1 MSDNILELR
10 ERAKRDLTTLFG
22 EKPEDITESAIMYLV
37 GCYQAD
43 VDIVGLAI
51 GMMDKKG
58 YFECPTTGDDI
69 TEMLSEEEKAS
80 RRFERMKKDWSR

>member
-1 MSDNILELR
+1 MSDILELR

-37 GCYQAD
+37 GCYLTN

-58 YFECPTTGDDI
+58 YFECPITGEDK
-69 TEMLSEEEKAS
+69 TEMLSEEEKVS
-80 RRFERMKKDWSR
+80 RRFEQMKKGWSK

>member
-1 MSDNILELR
+1 MSNQDDILVLR

-37 GCYQAD
+37 GCYQTD

-58 YFECPTTGDDI
+58 YFECPITGDDT
-69 TEMLSEEEKAS
+69 TEYTEEELAQ
-80 RRFERMKKDWSR
+80 RRWEQAKSKKI